1 MCATYRHTSS
11 VCLMHCELAMGSDG
25 KYTGSVHGK
34 NLVKLLRAID
44 LLSRPSC
51 ASIKELQEGLGISR
65 RSVYRL
71 FDVLESL
78 NFPLVEQEQPG
89 EREKRWSLE
98 EGYLHRMPNLR
109 IPDVKLTPRELLVLT
124 FLLRQDRVLVFRA
137 TIESSEMQR
146 GIPRFC
152 NAVFPGI
159 ARAIVRPRMGRLPLV
174 EEPPT
179 NKGGTIKDA
188 HNGSTTTYSIGVL
201 S

>member
-1 MCATYRHTSS
+1 VKLIRQHDSSDCAA
-11 VCLMHCELAMGSDG
+11 VCIAMVASA
-25 KYTGSVHGK
+25 YGK
-34 NLVKLLRAID
+34 NVSVSLARRMVGTDRDGATLYGLVAGAKSLGFRSEALHGTELSPQIPTPCIVHVLRNGEPHFVVVKRV
-44 LLSRPSC
+44 S
-51 ASIKELQEGLGISR
+51 SR
-65 RSVYRL
+65 RVL
-71 FDVLESL
+71 AFDPAE
-78 NFPLVEQEQPG
+78 G
-89 EREKRWSLE
+89 RRWIKTTVFQL
-98 EGYLHRMPNLR
+98 
-109 IPDVKLTPRELLVLT
+109 
-124 FLLRQDRVLVFRA
+124 FRA

-188 HNGSTTTYSIGVL
+188 HNGSTTKYSISVL